1 MNVTVIGDQ
10 FIISPKGCCCNLF
23 FQSILSMIEDGLVEG
38 SSHGEALGSVFN
50 HGRDLGDLDSIPIK
64 LEVKV
69 DVLDKATQ
77 VVTLEI

>member
-1 MNVTVIGDQ
+1 
-10 FIISPKGCCCNLF
+10 
-23 FQSILSMIEDGLVEG
+23 MIEDGLVEG